1 MPHSNPFPFRPS
13 LPSSLPSSLPQAK
26 SKTERKEKQ
35 KMEAA
40 GLAEAEEGK

>member
-1 MPHSNPFPFRPS
+1 MPHSNPFLFRP
-13 LPSSLPSSLPQAK
+13 SLPSSLPQAK